1 VVIPGVRGSVRS
13 RGPGR
18 RSLFF
23 ARSQH
28 SDDWERAAIQ
38 VDRACRHIGIA
49 SKFALPEWIAYD
61 GPWHSAFWAVI
72 GPRDGAAH
80 HGSNAER
87 SQKKPPAHTEAFGV
101 TRLAATREVK
111 AGRAPG
117 ASPQFLTQGG
127 TLRKHDVVTGRK
139 GRTFHRQTPPL
150 IPLTVDT
157 TPGDQRQEN

>member
-1 VVIPGVRGSVRS
+1 MRLGLADAERVTLAEIAKRLGRKALKDIAQGAKPDTILAGCRRLIAQKFDGSRIVVIPGVRGSVRS

-61 GPWHSAFWAVI
+61 GPWHSAFWPVI

-87 SQKKPPAHTEAFGV
+87 SQKNPP
-101 TRLAATREVK
+101 
-111 AGRAPG
+111 
-117 ASPQFLTQGG
+117 LTQ
-127 TLRKHDVVTGRK
+127 R
-139 GRTFHRQTPPL
+139 PSA
-150 IPLTVDT
+150 
-157 TPGDQRQEN
+157 